1 MGKPVVHWEVTGKDG
16 KRLQK
21 FYAELFDWQV
31 DANNPMDYGVV
42 DTGGKGINGGIAA
55 AQEGAGGVTFYVEVE
70 DLEEY
75 LQTAERLGGRT
86 LMSPTTVMGQKD
98 QPGVQLAMF
107 ADPEGNR
114 IGLVKAGTM

>member
-1 MGKPVVHWEVTGKDG
+1 MGKPVTHWEVTGKDG

-21 FYAELFDWQV
+21 FYAELFDWKI
-31 DANNPMDYGVV
+31 DTNNPMEYGMV

-55 AQEGAGGVTFYVEVE
+55 AQQGGPGGVTFYVEV
-70 DLEEY
+70 DNLEEY
-75 LQTAERLGGRT
+75 LRTAERLGGKT
-86 LMSPTTVMGQKD
+86 LLPPSKV
-98 QPGVQLAMF
+98 PGATPPVELAMF